1 MKNKII
7 SIIFIILLIT
17 SCRKSRDIT
26 GDNNGGN
33 NGVNNGGNNAGNNG
47 GGNNGNFRFTK
58 DNYEPPQTNTAAAK
72 EFLKKFQE
80 MKAKYPKGE
89 LMAYYRD
96 IKKWDSKLPTY
107 SGYKKYYF
115 NSEANITNIYIK
127 GKIET
132 NCKFWGMLPDNPQ
145 IACYYYEKNDGTFE
159 VLNSLMYENRLIKDK
174 VSIWNKDGSI
184 SRNEGLAKKSRDA
197 VLKSTET
204 NSTYDNTKLKPS
216 QTNTEEAN
224 KWKEQMKNKVLD
236 GKIPFYDATFNFDDI
251 GNLTIKYIKNNITEI
266 NDKYTFWGAT
276 NCKGDLY
283 GIYYI
288 YDRVNMHY
296 EVIDISTK
304 CEYNSGPF
312 FTKYIIFEEGKRYEY
327 DYTGI
332 NTSTTTV
339 ANDSWKSKVAGKI
352 IEEKEVE
359 NTYTFSDNGD
369 ISVKTSKGKYYTL
382 HFWGATNYHNDL
394 CGIYYIKFNLK
405 DIFGIIAPNE
415 ETYFYYG
422 YRFEEYGE
430 DKGYKGRFPELIEMG
445 QNIFYYPPSYYFDI
459 FILWCDTYFDKNG
472 KPKRPIDWTTMP
484 IQETQYISSLN
495 TKTIL
500 LMENKK

>member
-26 GDNNGGN
+26 GGGGGNNGGN
-33 NGVNNGGNNAGNNG
+33 NGNIRLTKE
-47 GGNNGNFRFTK
+47 NF
-58 DNYEPPQTNTAAAK
+58 ELPQTNTETAK
-72 EFLKKFQE
+72 KFLVKFQE
-80 MKAKYPKGE
+80 MKQKYPKGE
-89 LMAYYRD
+89 LMAYYKGLTSWH
-96 IKKWDSKLPTY
+96 IIIP
-107 SGYKKYYF
+107 SGYKRYYF
-115 NSEANITNIYIK
+115 DNDANITNIYIEGNIK
-127 GKIET
+127 T
-132 NCKFWGMLPDNPQ
+132 NCKFWGMLPENPQ
-145 IACYYYEKNDGTFE
+145 IACYYYEKSDGKIE
-159 VLNSLMYENRLIKDK
+159 VLNSLMYENGLIKDK

-197 VLKSTET
+197 VLKSTKT

-216 QTNTEEAN
+216 QTDSKDASE
-224 KWKEQMKNKVLD
+224 WKEQMTNKVLN
-236 GKIPFYDATFNFDDI
+236 GQTPYYKQANFYFDNI
-251 GNLTIKYIKNNITEI
+251 GNLTIKYTNNTTEI

-276 NCKGDLY
+276 NCNGDLY
-283 GIYYI
+283 GLYYI
-288 YDRVNMHY
+288 SNNLNMYY
-296 EVIDISTK
+296 EAINISTNCK
-304 CEYNSGPF
+304 CNNGPF
-312 FTKYIIFEEGKRYEY
+312 FTKDIIFEEGKIYEY
-327 DYTGI
+327 DYTGV
-332 NTSTTTV
+332 NTSTTTTEN
-339 ANDSWKSKVAGKI
+339 NDWKNKVAGKI
-352 IEEKEVE
+352 IEEKDVE
-359 NTYTFSDNGD
+359 NTYTFLDNGD
-369 ISVKTSKGKYYTL
+369 ISVKTRKGKNYTL
-382 HFWGATNYHNDL
+382 KFWGATNYHNDL

>member
-1 MKNKII
+1 
-7 SIIFIILLIT
+7 
-17 SCRKSRDIT
+17 
-26 GDNNGGN
+26 
-33 NGVNNGGNNAGNNG
+33 
-47 GGNNGNFRFTK
+47 
-58 DNYEPPQTNTAAAK
+58 
-72 EFLKKFQE
+72 

-89 LMAYYRD
+89 LMAYYRN
-96 IKKWDSKLPTY
+96 IKKWNTQSPSY

-132 NCKFWGMLPDNPQ
+132 NCKFWGMLPENPQ

-159 VLNSLMYENRLIKDK
+159 VLNSLMYENGFIKDK
-174 VSIWNKDGSI
+174 VSIWNKDGGGSY
-184 SRNEGLAKKSRDA
+184 RNEGLAKESRDA
-197 VLKSTET
+197 VLKSTNT

-216 QTNTEEAN
+216 QTNTEDAN
-224 KWKEQMKNKVLD
+224 KWKEQMKNKVLN
-236 GKIPFYDATFNFDDI
+236 GRIPFYDATFNFDDI

-382 HFWGATNYHNDL
+382 HFWGATNYFGDL
-394 CGIYYIKFNLK
+394 CGIYYIKLNLK
-405 DIFGIIAPNE
+405 NIFGNAAPNE

-430 DKGYKGRFPELIEMG
+430 DKGYKGRIPELIEMG
-445 QNIFYYPPSYYFDI
+445 QDSYYLRELI
-459 FILWCDTYFDKNG
+459 KWYELYFYPNG
-472 KPKRPIDWTTMP
+472 QPKENIDWSKMI
-484 IQETQYISSLN
+484 IQEPQYISTAI
-495 TKTIL
+495 TKIIL
-500 LMENKK
+500 LMEK